1 MTMLQLKDYRN
12 IVVVGLGKTGLSCAR
27 FLAQLQIPFTINDS
41 REQPPCLEA
50 AKPYLQ
56 HAKVY
61 LGQFMSEVL
70 LQADL
75 IILSQGVPLQDPVIA
90 QALAKGV
97 YFISDVDLFTLYAK
111 APVAA
116 ITGSNAKSTVTT
128 LVGEIAKAAG
138 MKVEVGGNLGIP
150 LLDLLLDPVPDYY
163 VVELSNFQL
172 ELTHQLRTKVA
183 CILNITP
190 DHLDRYNSFADYA
203 ACKRKIYQGCDFA
216 VFNLEDQLTLPPP
229 GMPSVAFSLT
239 DDEGAAFHLLQQQ
252 GEYYLSYQNQPFLAC
267 SELKMQGLHNAQN
280 ALAAA
285 AIAYQMGIALPVIAN
300 TLKTFTGL
308 PHRCQWVATVDGVTW
323 YNDSKG
329 TNIGA
334 TNAAIAGLGKT
345 CQGKII
351 LLAGGLGK
359 GADFTE
365 LLPNVKQFVKQTIL
379 FGKDAPLIQAA
390 FEPLAKTQMV
400 SDLKAAIIAAQ
411 QTAEPGD
418 IVLLSPACASW
429 DMFNHF
435 EHRGEVFMSLVK
447 ELVEHGDRCNI

>member
-1 MTMLQLKDYRN
+1 MLQLNDYRN

-27 FLAQLQIPFTINDS
+27 FLHQLRIPFSINDS
-41 REQPPCLEA
+41 RENPPCLEA
-50 AKPYLQ
+50 AQPYLQ
-56 HAKVY
+56 QAKVY
-61 LGQFMSEVL
+61 LGQFALDVL

-90 QALAKGV
+90 QALAKGI
-97 YFISDVDLFTLYAK
+97 YFISDVDLFSLYAR
-111 APVAA
+111 APIAA

-128 LVGEIAKAAG
+128 LVGEIAKTSG
-138 MKVEVGGNLGIP
+138 MNVEVGGNLGIP

-163 VVELSNFQL
+163 IVELSNFQL
-172 ELTHQLRTKVA
+172 ELTHHLQSKVA

-190 DHLDRYNSFADYA
+190 DHLDRYNAFEDYV
-203 ACKRKIYQGCDFA
+203 ACKRKIYQGCQCA
-216 VFNLEDQLTLPPP
+216 IYNLEDPLTFPPTDIP
-229 GMPSVAFSLT
+229 ALAFSL
-239 DDEGAAFHLLQQQ
+239 AADKRADFHLIQQQ
-252 GEYYLSYQNQPFLAC
+252 QDYYLSYRNQPFLSC

-285 AIAYQMGIALPVIAN
+285 AIAHQMGISLQDIAK

-308 PHRCQWVATVDGVTW
+308 AHRCQWVAKVNDVTW

-365 LLPNVKQFVKQTIL
+365 LLPNVTQFVKQTIL
-379 FGKDAPLIQAA
+379 FGKDASLIQAA
-390 FEPLAKTQMV
+390 LEPAASTQMV
-400 SDLKAAIIAAQ
+400 ADLTAAVLAAKHIAS
-411 QTAEPGD
+411 PGD

-429 DMFNHF
+429 DMFKHF

-447 ELVEHGDRCNI
+447 ELVEHGDCCNV